1 MARRDFITKI
11 AAAVLDG
18 GSILL
23 VRKRGT
29 STYILPG
36 GKPEGTE
43 TDEQALGREIAEELG
58 CELRAPSLCY
68 AGEFRD
74 RSADGSGRDVVVRLY
89 FVELTGIPMPR
100 SEIEDVVWCDGKLAS
115 TLPLAPSL
123 FNGIIPYLIGRGC
136 ISDVAR
142 LTTG

>member
-11 AAAVLDG
+11 GAAVLEDG
-18 GSILL
+18 FILL

-43 TDEQALGREIAEELG
+43 SDEQALGRELVEELG
-58 CELRAPSLCY
+58 CELRAPSLRY

-89 FVELTGIPMPR
+89 FAELAGVPVPR
-100 SEIEDVVWCDGKLAS
+100 SEIEDMVWCDIKLAS
-115 TLPLAPSL
+115 TLSLAPSL
-123 FNGIIPYLIGRGC
+123 YNGIIPYLIRQGC
-136 ISDVAR
+136 LSSVPR
-142 LTTG
+142 LTHG